1 MPLDPAGS
9 HPKSSFPGDSSRPDN
24 TQSRSTAREDDRP
37 LTSAGPPRPLDDLT
51 AAARV
56 QLLVEQIRDFA
67 IFMLTTDGR
76 HATWNPGVER
86 VLGYDEATFLGQ
98 PAELIFTPE
107 DVARGVPAAEL
118 ATARDQGTAHDDRW
132 MQRRDETRFWASG
145 VTTAVRDEAGRL
157 LGFGKVLRDL
167 THERL
172 LLERVAESEDRLRL
186 AIAAA
191 KVGTWRLDLRTG
203 SDTLDANF
211 AHLLELGEGD
221 TTVTLEQF
229 FGRVHPEDRERT
241 RAAFRD
247 TIEQRGALE
256 VEFRVVCHD
265 GSVRWLRD
273 HGEVLLDEAGE
284 PRYFT
289 GAVVDITS
297 QREADERL
305 RASQRMDAVG
315 KLAGGVAHEVN
326 NMMSVVLGFT
336 DIVLADFPPGDRRR
350 RDLER
355 VRTAAGRAAT
365 VTAQLLAFSRQQML
379 QPALLRPADV
389 VMTLEP
395 MLRRLLGQDREL
407 VLDLAPDAGH
417 VLADRGQ
424 LEQVLIN
431 LALNARDAMGQG
443 GRLTIELRRV
453 VLDATFVARH
463 PEASGLTGACVML
476 AVSDTGHGM
485 DEPTLARIFEPFF
498 TTKPTGQG
506 TGLGLAVVHGI
517 INQSGGY
524 IGAQSEPGAGTTFRI
539 YLPSITETGTRP
551 PAHPLTRTS
560 SGATETILVVEDEPM
575 VRQLVVRLLQ
585 RLGYRCL
592 EAGDGAEGLQAL
604 ETHQGEVG
612 AVVCDLVMPH
622 MNGREMAERLA
633 VLRRGLPVLFMSGYT
648 DDEMIRRNLLAP
660 DAPFIQKPFDVDAF
674 GAKVRALLTAET
686 SQSGE
691 DHAARKNAP

>member
-1 MPLDPAGS
+1 MPHDPSGS
-9 HPKSSFPGDSSRPDN
+9 HPKSTSRGDSFRPEN
-24 TQSRSTAREDDRP
+24 AQPRPTAHPDDRP
-37 LTSAGPPRPLDDLT
+37 LTSAGPPRPHDDLT

-56 QLLVEQIRDFA
+56 QLLVEQIQDFA
-67 IFMLTTDGR
+67 IFMLTPDGR

-86 VLGYDEATFLGQ
+86 VLGYDEATFLGR

-118 ATARDQGTAHDDRW
+118 ATAREHGAANDDRW
-132 MQRRDETRFWASG
+132 MRRRDETHFWASG

-172 LLERVAESEDRLRL
+172 LMERLAESEDRLRL

-203 SDTLDANF
+203 TDTLDANL

-229 FGRVHPEDRERT
+229 FGRVHPEDRDRT
-241 RAAFRD
+241 RAAFRNAV
-247 TIEQRGALE
+247 EQRAPLE
-256 VEFRVVCHD
+256 VEFRIVCHD
-265 GSVRWLRD
+265 GSARWLRD

-284 PRYFT
+284 PRYLT
-289 GAVVDITS
+289 GAVVDITR
-297 QREADERL
+297 QRDADERL
-305 RASQRMDAVG
+305 QASQRMDAVG

-379 QPALLRPADV
+379 QPTLLRPADI

-395 MLRRLLGQDREL
+395 MLRRLLGPDREL

-443 GRLTIELRRV
+443 GRLTVEVQAI
-453 VLDATFVARH
+453 VLDTTFTARH
-463 PEASGLTGACVML
+463 LETSGLTGPCVML
-476 AVSDTGHGM
+476 VVSDTGHGM
-485 DEPTLARIFEPFF
+485 DDATRARVFEPFF

-517 INQSGGY
+517 IHQTGGY
-524 IGAQSEPGAGTTFRI
+524 IGVQSEPGAGTTFRI
-539 YLPSITETGTRP
+539 YLPRVTETGTRP
-551 PAHPLTRTS
+551 PAQAVSRASP
-560 SGATETILVVEDEPM
+560 AVAETILIVEDELM
-575 VRQLVVRLLQ
+575 VRQLVVRLLE

-592 EAGDGAEGLQAL
+592 QAADGVEGLRTL
-604 ETHQGEVG
+604 EAHQGEVG

-633 VLRRGLPVLFMSGYT
+633 ILRPGLPVLFMSGYT

-674 GAKVRALLTAET
+674 GEKMRALLAAGT

-691 DHAARKNAP
+691 GQAAR